1 MRHLL
6 IDALSV
12 NNLSGRHVLLG
23 HVRECVAAL
32 SEEWRFTVLTHRDN
46 ADLAADMPKTVAR
59 KVAPI
64 GAGWRARAWWC
75 MRHLQRY
82 ARAHAVDL
90 VFSPAGM
97 LTLGCTLP
105 QIVLAQNPWPLVAR
119 ERGMAALPL
128 WLQRRGFALAQAR
141 AWRMVFN
148 SQHME
153 ELYRSAFGPSRRP
166 GVVAHQGVSD
176 AMLDA
181 LPPDCNVGAR
191 EPVVL
196 SVSVMARH
204 KAIDLLV
211 RAFAE
216 ATRELPAVRL
226 ELLGHW
232 PDAAYRRE
240 IEALIAQ
247 LDLQSRVELAGH
259 VDAAR
264 LRDRYARAR
273 VFCLLSRCESFGI
286 PAIEAQA
293 MATPCVVAAGTAAPE
308 IAGPGGVVVPID
320 DVRAAAAALRS
331 MLADDALW
339 LDAAQRARANA
350 LRFRWSSCS
359 APLVHALRDFPT
371 GRGN

>member
-1 MRHLL
+1 MKHLL

-46 ADLAADMPKTVAR
+46 VDVAADMPEAVAR
-59 KVAPI
+59 EVAPI

-75 MRHLQRY
+75 LRHFRHY
-82 ARAHAVDL
+82 ARTHAVDL

-97 LTLGCTLP
+97 LTPGCTLP

-119 ERGMAALPL
+119 ERGMAALRL
-128 WLQRRGFALAQAR
+128 WLQRRGYARAQAR

-153 ELYRSAFGPSRRP
+153 QLYRTAFGPSRRP

-176 AMLDA
+176 ALLDA
-181 LPPDCNVGAR
+181 MPPECTVDAR
-191 EPVVL
+191 EPLVL

-216 ATRELPAVRL
+216 ATRGLPAVRL

-240 IEALIAQ
+240 VEALIAQ
-247 LDLQSRVELAGH
+247 LDLQSRVDLAGH

-264 LRDRYARAR
+264 LHDRYARAR

-293 MATPCVVAAGTAAPE
+293 LATPCVVAAGTAAPE
-308 IAGPGGVVVPID
+308 IAGPGGVVVPVD
-320 DVRAAAAALRS
+320 DAHAAATALRS
-331 MLADDALW
+331 LLTDDAQW
-339 LDAAQRARANA
+339 MDAAQRARANA

-359 APLVHALRDFPT
+359 APLVQVLRDFAT